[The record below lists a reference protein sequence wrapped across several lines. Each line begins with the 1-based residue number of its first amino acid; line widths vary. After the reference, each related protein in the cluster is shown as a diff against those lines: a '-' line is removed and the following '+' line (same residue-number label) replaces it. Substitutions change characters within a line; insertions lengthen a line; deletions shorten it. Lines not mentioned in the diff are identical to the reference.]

1 MQKEPIM
8 VYRRSWCE
16 DSGAA
21 VEHFER
27 EGIPYREV
35 DIEEDKEAAKGVEFI
50 TGGHHITP
58 TLVHSMH
65 AIIFDPWDEARFRR
79 WWELVNS
86 QSVAQDAAPAGEE
99 T

>member
-16 DSGAA
+16 DSDAA
-21 VEHFER
+21 VEYFEQQ
-27 EGIPYREV
+27 GIPYREV

-58 TLVHSMH
+58 TLIHSMH

-79 WWELVNS
+79 WWELVNRPNEPP
-86 QSVAQDAAPAGEE
+86 DRTPDDE
-99 T
+99 

>member
-1 MQKEPIM
+1 MQTEPIM

-16 DSGAA
+16 DSDAA
-21 VEHFER
+21 VEHFTR

-35 DIEEDKEAAKGVEFI
+35 DIEEDKEAAKGVEFL

-65 AIIFDPWDEARFRR
+65 AIIFDSWDAGRFRR
-79 WWELVNS
+79 WWALV
-86 QSVAQDAAPAGEE
+86 AGPNEQAE
-99 T
+99 SPPGSKQP

>member
-1 MQKEPIM
+1 MLNEHI
-8 VYRRSWCE
+8 VIYRRSWCE
-16 DSGAA
+16 DSDAA

-58 TLVHSMH
+58 TLVHRMH

-79 WWELVNS
+79 WWELVDG
-86 QSVAQDAAPAGEE
+86 QSEPQDGPPDGEE

>member
-16 DSGAA
+16 DSDAA

-50 TGGHHITP
+50 TRGHHITP
-58 TLVHSMH
+58 TLVYRMH
-65 AIIFDPWDEARFRR
+65 AIIFDPWEEARFRR